1 MTNSTEAE
9 IRELEEQV
17 KQADVVTDPDLLER
31 LLIDGFTFTAQDG
44 AVYTKDQVIQAH
56 QPAGMRKFESFETS
70 DLRIRAFENAA
81 VVTVRADFT
90 TPRMRLALLFTRF
103 WLKVEGRWRIV
114 GGSAVELEHSH

>member
-17 KQADVVTDPDLLER
+17 KQADVITDPDLLER

-81 VVTVRADFT
+81 VVTVRADFV

-103 WLKVEGRWRIV
+103 WLKVDGRWRIV

>member
-17 KQADVVTDPDLLER
+17 KQADVITDPDLLER

-56 QPAGMRKFESFETS
+56 QPAGVRKFESFETS

-81 VVTVRADFT
+81 VVTVRADFA